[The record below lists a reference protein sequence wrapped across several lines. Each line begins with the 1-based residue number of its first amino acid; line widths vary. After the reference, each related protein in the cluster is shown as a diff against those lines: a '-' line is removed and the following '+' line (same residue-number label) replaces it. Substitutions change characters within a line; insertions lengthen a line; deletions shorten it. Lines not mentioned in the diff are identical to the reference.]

1 MYMHAR
7 MAQEFDACTS
17 AATRDMVKIGN
28 AYADM
33 LQQVLKGRSSGLL
46 IRKSYA
52 LVENIIVPRKCL
64 TSSESHFA
72 VLLVTFINLSLFH
85 LLGFEEG
92 ILLNLINNSHMN
104 LTHSQQ
110 RKIVFLQVII
120 NHFLKSKLL
129 YSLGFACMLEL
140 LYKFKYEGI
149 FYVGYERRA
158 PSSQP
163 DESRRPLQQVQ
174 VVHDL
179 NPCCWYREFLHSSI
193 SILIT

>member
-1 MYMHAR
+1 MSPQI
-7 MAQEFDACTS
+7 AQEFDACTS
-17 AATRDMVKIGN
+17 AATRDMDKIGN

-33 LQQVLKGRSSGLL
+33 LQQVLTGRSSGADKEKL
-46 IRKSYA
+46 RACRRPKA
-52 LVENIIVPRKCL
+52 NIIVPRKRL

-140 LYKFKYEGI
+140 LYKFKY
-149 FYVGYERRA
+149 
-158 PSSQP
+158 
-163 DESRRPLQQVQ
+163 
-174 VVHDL
+174 
-179 NPCCWYREFLHSSI
+179 
-193 SILIT
+193 